1 MNLSRRFWVKN
12 FVDFSH
18 AQSQTK
24 FTRVP
29 FHPTVGLRAAPCVL
43 CIVAI
48 FSVSSASSTK
58 AGYGL
63 PTAATLT
70 TLDTVDRMRTWCRCS
85 VQTWQAV
92 DTHLGKVPDATLL
105 AMLPASSLKG
115 GPSDLGHVRHRSSC
129 RSCSASASSG
139 TRQSSSYF
147 EQKDQSAQRHR
158 LDGRHRGRFDVQ
170 DRDRSN
176 SFVPCSDDWGR
187 AGRRMRTNWRTTCSH
202 AGPHCQ
208 KGGVPVFRLQHSD
221 PLQSDNAEAAEDLV
235 ADATGWNIQGAGRAT
250 PSFDSWKACWKVF
263 RSILLMLRYPAANPT
278 NEPLKVVMQSL
289 EEYFERISRLNA
301 DYPETWHLMM
311 RAEDKCRSEMFK
323 RYRRHL
329 TKAAGCRWGWSSAQ
343 TNHGL
348 ESSLTQNRA
357 QEAKDWG
364 FSGTPAKMGQAVG
377 HQQRR
382 AGTLFQMGQGQRR
395 SSSSGVPGAMPGPSC
410 SQLPDVPRKAS
421 QLRMPTAK
429 KWWWKRQGEVRIQDL
444 TPTSL
449 CFSGIVV
456 GKAGLTRSVERR
468 CAELVDGERAMGFSR
483 RVEHLGGCRLRESLQ
498 GSSRGGPYAH
508 CMAMLKFH
516 KGKEVRSPGQRPNTP
531 VRFQTGGLGPPKVR
545 RRKQNAGECWP
556 WCRSFEKQGAPFL
569 WKIQNP
575 PLRG

>member
-48 FSVSSASSTK
+48 FSVSSASSIK

-70 TLDTVDRMRTWCRCS
+70 TLDTLERMRTWCRCS

-147 EQKDQSAQRHR
+147 EQKDQ
-158 LDGRHRGRFDVQ
+158 GRFDVQ

-187 AGRRMRTNWRTTCSH
+187 AGRRMRTNWRTTCIH

-208 KGGVPVFRLQHSD
+208 KGGVPLFRLQHSD

-263 RSILLMLRYPAANPT
+263 RSILLMLRYPAAKSNQRAPQGRDA
-278 NEPLKVVMQSL
+278 KSRGIFRADQQI
-289 EEYFERISRLNA
+289 ERRLSRNMA
-301 DYPETWHLMM
+301 SHDE
-311 RAEDKCRSEMFK
+311 S
-323 RYRRHL
+323 RRQMSIRDVQAL
-329 TKAAGCRWGWSSAQ
+329 SAPFDQ
-343 TNHGL
+343 GSGLPMGL
-348 ESSLTQNRA
+348 EFSPNQPWIGVFTYAKQSPRSQRLGVLRNTRENGASS
-357 QEAKDWG
+357 
-364 FSGTPAKMGQAVG
+364 
-377 HQQRR
+377 
-382 AGTLFQMGQGQRR
+382 R
-395 SSSSGVPGAMPGPSC
+395 S
-410 SQLPDVPRKAS
+410 
-421 QLRMPTAK
+421 PTAK
-429 KWWWKRQGEVRIQDL
+429 GRNFVSNGPRPKKVKQQWRARSHARTIVL
-444 TPTSL
+444 TT
-449 CFSGIVV
+449 
-456 GKAGLTRSVERR
+456 AR
-468 CAELVDGERAMGFSR
+468 CASEGIPTPNAHIEKVVVEKARGSQDSR
-483 RVEHLGGCRLRESLQ
+483 PDANVALFFWNCCRKGRLDAKC
-498 GSSRGGPYAH
+498 GAKMRGVG
-508 CMAMLKFH
+508 
-516 KGKEVRSPGQRPNTP
+516 R
-531 VRFQTGGLGPPKVR
+531 
-545 RRKQNAGECWP
+545 W
-556 WCRSFEKQGAPFL
+556 
-569 WKIQNP
+569 
-575 PLRG
+575 